1 MKIYT
6 DKRLLSCGLV
16 GGTASRHSGNMREL
30 ATQAS
35 VYQELGIAPDKILHL
50 HQVHGDKII
59 SVSSEQDARA
69 QLASTLPDADAW
81 MLSPM
86 PSGWGAAIVTAD
98 CVPLFLW
105 TDDGNAAALAH
116 CGWRGVV
123 QGLPGKATKMLL
135 ESVSYRRIYAWLGP
149 HIQACCFEV
158 QDDVASQFPADC
170 LEQKNGKT
178 FVNLT
183 AEISRQLV
191 QAGVAQADIHA
202 PYYCTCGDRE
212 NFFSWR
218 RDHEKNL
225 LLSFIY
231 KP

>member
-6 DKRLLSCGLV
+6 DKRLLACGLI
-16 GGTASRHSGNMREL
+16 GGTLSRHSGNMREI
-30 ATQAS
+30 TNQET
-35 VYQELGIAPDKILHL
+35 VYKELGLNPAHILHF
-50 HQVHGDKII
+50 HQTHSDTII
-59 SVSSEQDARA
+59 SISSAKDAQKCVA
-69 QLASTLPDADAW
+69 QPLQDADAW
-81 MLSPM
+81 LLAPL
-86 PSGWGAAIVTAD
+86 PTGWGAAIITAD

-105 TDDGNAAALAH
+105 DNSGKYAALAH

-123 QGLPGKATKMLL
+123 QGLAEKTARELLKKAPHAQLN
-135 ESVSYRRIYAWLGP
+135 AWLGP

-158 QDDVASQFPADC
+158 QEDVAKQFPADC
-170 LEQKNGKT
+170 LIRKNNKIL
-178 FVNLT
+178 VDLNLEIKQQLT
-183 AEISRQLV
+183 A
-191 QAGVAQADIHA
+191 AGVPAQNIHA
-202 PYYCTCGDRE
+202 PYYCTCGDHE

>member
-16 GGTASRHSGNMREL
+16 GGTLSRHSGNMREI
-30 ATQAS
+30 AN
-35 VYQELGIAPDKILHL
+35 QEIAYSQLGINPARILHV
-50 HQVHGDKII
+50 HQVHGNKII
-59 SVSSEQDARA
+59 SISSTQNFQSFA
-69 QLASTLPDADAW
+69 QKPLQDADAW
-81 MLSPM
+81 LFAPL
-86 PSGWGAAIVTAD
+86 PSGWGASILTAD

-105 TDDGNAAALAH
+105 DQTGTYVALAH

-123 QGLPGKATKMLL
+123 QKLASKVAHTLLKKAPHVQLN
-135 ESVSYRRIYAWLGP
+135 AWLGP

-158 QDDVASQFPADC
+158 QEDVASQFPADC
-170 LEQKNGKT
+170 VIHKNEKI
-178 FVNLT
+178 FIDLN
-183 AEISRQLV
+183 AEIKRQLIH
-191 QAGVAQADIHA
+191 AGVKAQNVQTPH
-202 PYYCTCGDRE
+202 YCTYGDKE
-212 NFFSWR
+212 KFFSWR

>member
-6 DKRLLSCGLV
+6 DRHLLSCGLI
-16 GGTASRHSGNMREL
+16 GGTLARQSGNMREP
-30 ATQAS
+30 AHQETAFK
-35 VYQELGIAPDKILHL
+35 ELGIPPARMLHF
-50 HQVHGDKII
+50 HQIHSDTII
-59 SVSSEQDARA
+59 SISTAQEAQKHPQKPLQDADGWL
-69 QLASTLPDADAW
+69 LAPFPT
-81 MLSPM
+81 
-86 PSGWGAAIVTAD
+86 GWGAAIVTAD

-105 TDDGNAAALAH
+105 DATGTYAALAH

-123 QGLPGKATKMLL
+123 QGLPGKIARELIKKAPQTQLH
-135 ESVSYRRIYAWLGP
+135 AWLGP

-158 QDDVASQFPADC
+158 KEDVASQFPANC
-170 LEQKNGKT
+170 VLRKNEKI
-178 FVNLT
+178 FVDLNT
-183 AEISRQLV
+183 EIKRQLM
-191 QAGVAQADIHA
+191 QAGIDTQNIRT

>member
-6 DKRLLSCGLV
+6 DKRLLACGLV
-16 GGTASRHSGNMREL
+16 GGTVSRHSGNMREL
-30 ATQAS
+30 TAQAS
-35 VYQELGIAPDKILHL
+35 VYKELGIAPEKILHL
-50 HQVHGDKII
+50 HQVHGDRMIA
-59 SVSSEQDARA
+59 VSSEQAARA
-69 QLASTLPDADAW
+69 QVASAPADADAW
-81 MLSPM
+81 LLSPM
-86 PSGWGAAIVTAD
+86 ISGWGAAIVTAD

-105 TDDGNAAALAH
+105 TDDGAASVLAH

-123 QGLPGKATKMLL
+123 QGLSGKAALTLL
-135 ESVSYRRIYAWLGP
+135 KSASQRRIYAWLGP

-158 QDDVASQFPADC
+158 QADVANQFPVGC

-183 AEISRQLV
+183 TEITRQLV
-191 QAGVAQADIHA
+191 RAGVAQADIHA
-202 PYYCTCGDRE
+202 PYYCTCGDKE

>member
-6 DKRLLSCGLV
+6 DKRLLACGLI
-16 GGTASRHSGNMREL
+16 GGTLSRHSGNMREMQNQE
-30 ATQAS
+30 A
-35 VYQELGIAPDKILHL
+35 VYKKLGIDPAHMLHF
-50 HQVHGDKII
+50 HQTHSDTII
-59 SVSSEQDARA
+59 SISAA
-69 QLASTLPDADAW
+69 QEAQICAAKPLQDADAW
-81 MLSPM
+81 LLAPLSA
-86 PSGWGAAIVTAD
+86 GWGASIVTAD

-105 TDDGNAAALAH
+105 DNTGTHVALAH

-123 QGLPGKATKMLL
+123 QGLAGKTARALL
-135 ESVSYRRIYAWLGP
+135 QKVPHAQLNAWLGP

-158 QDDVASQFPADC
+158 QEDVANQFPAEC
-170 LEQKNGKT
+170 ITRKNGKI
-178 FVNLT
+178 FVDLNV
-183 AEISRQLV
+183 EIKRQLTT
-191 QAGVAQADIHA
+191 AGVPAPNIHA

-218 RDHEKNL
+218 RDHQKNL